1 MDEFQHISV
10 GGLVGG
16 RLLRVHSGGDGSGAP
31 IVYMHGGLG
40 SIHERPA
47 SDELVARLGIRLVRI
62 ERPGFGAST
71 RHAGR
76 TLADWAGDVAAVL
89 DALGLARAGMLGW
102 SGGAPHA
109 LAVAALAPA
118 RVAAVALVG
127 GGAQD
132 PNWLFPTDPDELAR
146 ARSEL
151 EARTAAMAALAA
163 KTPIVLLDGMLGRMP
178 EVDRALPGDVR
189 AMFAASYAEAL
200 RTDGGAIDEMTAL
213 RTPWPFD
220 PAAITCLVHLW
231 TGELDQS
238 TPPAG
243 AQRLA
248 DVLPRAQLDIV
259 PGRGHNMMFSDAER
273 ILAALRDEVR
283 TAEA

>member
-1 MDEFQHISV
+1 MDEFQHIT
-10 GGLVGG
+10 VGG
-16 RLLRVHSGGDGSGAP
+16 RLLRVHSGGDASGTP
-31 IVYMHGGLG
+31 IVYLHGGLG

-47 SDELVARLGIRLVRI
+47 SDELVARMAIRLVRI

-76 TLADWAGDVAAVL
+76 TLAQWADDVSAVL
-89 DALGLARAGMLGW
+89 DALGVARAGMLGW

-109 LAVAALAPA
+109 LAVAACAPA

-132 PNWLFPTDPDELAR
+132 PSWLFPTDPDELAR
-146 ARSEL
+146 AKTEI

-163 KTPIVLLDGMLGRMP
+163 KTPIVLLDGILGRMP
-178 EVDRALPGDVR
+178 EVDRVLPGDVR
-189 AMFAASYAEAL
+189 AMLAASYAEAL

-220 PAAITCLVHLW
+220 PATIACPVHLW
-231 TGELDQS
+231 TGELDQN

-243 AQRLA
+243 AHRLA
-248 DVLPRAQLDIV
+248 ELLPRAVVDIV
-259 PGRGHNMMFSDAER
+259 PGRGHNMIFSDAER

-283 TAEA
+283 AAGS